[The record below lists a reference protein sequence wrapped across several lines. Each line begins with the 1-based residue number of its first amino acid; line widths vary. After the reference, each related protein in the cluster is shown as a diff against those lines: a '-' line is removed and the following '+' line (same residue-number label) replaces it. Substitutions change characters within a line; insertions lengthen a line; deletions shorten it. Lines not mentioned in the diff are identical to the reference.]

1 MWEGWYKKVNISS
14 NNGISSRRWWLSVY
28 KYSRPRGL
36 LYRGLW
42 VKVNSKNLIQPLFNF
57 L

>member
-1 MWEGWYKKVNISS
+1 MWEGWYKKVNISFS
-14 NNGISSRRWWLSVY
+14 NGISGKHQWLSIY

-42 VKVNSKNLIQPLFNF
+42 AKVNSKNLIQLSFN
-57 L
+57 LL